1 MLDTMAR
8 HHLQPLIDR
17 IGAWCVRRGIPANR
31 ITAAAFLVGAAAMP
45 LLATGHP
52 WAATAALWGSGVLD
66 VLDGTKARL
75 TARSARGTL
84 MDITFD
90 RLVEI
95 GIILGLAVRVPQAHF
110 PLLCLAVAIIFSIT
124 VFLTT
129 GALAHRPTAKSFY
142 YQPGIAE
149 RTEGFI
155 LFTAMMLWTGALV
168 PITYV
173 FVALEA
179 ATGLQR
185 FAEAYRLLAD

>member
-8 HHLQPLIDR
+8 RHLQPIFDR

-31 ITAAAFLVGAAAMP
+31 ITVAAFVVGAAAMP

-52 WAATAALWGSGVLD
+52 WPATVALWCSGVLD

-75 TARSARGTL
+75 TTPSARGTL

-95 GIILGLAVRVPQAHF
+95 GIILGLAVRSPQAYF
-110 PLLCLAVAIIFSIT
+110 PLLCLAVAIVFSIT
-124 VFLTT
+124 VFLTI
-129 GALAHRPTAKSFY
+129 GGLAQRPTMKSFY
-142 YQPGIAE
+142 YQAGIAE

-155 LFTAMMLWTGALV
+155 LFTAMMLWTAAIV
-168 PITYV
+168 PITYL
-173 FVALEA
+173 FVAVET
-179 ATGLQR
+179 ATGIQR
-185 FAEAYRLLAD
+185 FVEAYRLLKD